1 MLKNVSNKSLH
12 QYKNIMSDKDVVQS
26 VLQDYR
32 AFFLPNVVENLDTMN
47 ESIQS

>member
-1 MLKNVSNKSLH
+1 
-12 QYKNIMSDKDVVQS
+12 MSDKDVVQS